1 MTEMLNFLSEQWD
14 TLSVGEPFKVVF
26 PTLMSEADALTVVG
40 CVPVCGL
47 RYILRRPEKYIAIP
61 IHKDHLPRDL
71 YNLYGDVLYLRP
83 FSDTARLIQ
92 APFGVDT
99 VYAIKLREPKLRT
112 GAYKLPAPANR

>member
-1 MTEMLNFLSEQWD
+1 MLNFIREQCERLSD
-14 TLSVGEPFKVVF
+14 DHFVVLL
-26 PTLMSEADALTVVG
+26 PSLIELADALTVVG
-40 CVPVCGL
+40 CVPVRGL
-47 RYILRRPEKYIAIP
+47 RYILNHPEKFIAIP
-61 IHKDHLPRDL
+61 LHKAHLPRDL

-99 VYAIKLREPKLRT
+99 VYAIKRREPKPRT

>member
-14 TLSVGEPFKVVF
+14 TLSAGELYKVVS
-26 PTLMSEADALTVVG
+26 PTLLTDADALTVVG
-40 CVPVCGL
+40 CVPVRGL
-47 RYILRRPEKYIAIP
+47 RYILSHPEKYIAIP
-61 IHKDHLPRDL
+61 VHKDHLPRDL

-83 FSDTARLIQ
+83 FSDVADAIR

-99 VYAIKLREPKLRT
+99 VYAIKRREPKPRT

>member
-1 MTEMLNFLSEQWD
+1 MLNFVLEQVERLKD
-14 TLSVGEPFKVVF
+14 DHCVVLL
-26 PTLMSEADALTVVG
+26 PTLIQLADALTVIG
-40 CVPVCGL
+40 CVPICGL
-47 RYILRRPEKYIAIP
+47 QYFLNHPEKYIAVP

-83 FSDTARLIQ
+83 FSDVADAIR

-99 VYAIKLREPKLRT
+99 VYAIKRREPKPRT

>member
-14 TLSVGEPFKVVF
+14 TLSAGELYQVVS
-26 PTLMSEADALTVVG
+26 PTLLTDADALTVVG
-40 CVPVCGL
+40 CVPVVGL
-47 RYILRRPEKYIAIP
+47 RYILNHPEKFIAIP
-61 IHKDHLPRDL
+61 LHKAHLPRDL

-83 FSDTARLIQ
+83 FSDVADAIR

-99 VYAIKLREPKLRT
+99 VYAIKRREPKPRT